1 MNNVK
6 YILENKLMT
15 FEQKVEIKKLGR
27 SMPDLQIKSTVV
39 AQKKENLIVIING
52 ETTYGL

>member
-15 FEQKVEIKKLGR
+15 FEQKVEIKKLVR
-27 SMPDLQIKSTVV
+27 MPDLQIKHTVV
-39 AQKKENLIVIING
+39 FKNS
-52 ETTYGL
+52 